1 MVTVAG
7 AVRNHKED
15 LDPIF
20 LLLMRDDS
28 VAFFTKSMAKSDAK
42 THEMEKQLADRVTK
56 NVASLQARFGE
67 CAPKKQD
74 ESTKKDS
81 VDKRVRDLVDEASSP
96 EKLCMM
102 PGNYQAWL

>member
-1 MVTVAG
+1 VIIAG
-7 AVRNHKED
+7 AVREYKEEM
-15 LDPIF
+15 DPIF
-20 LLLMRDDS
+20 LLLMRDDG

-56 NVASLQARFGE
+56 NVASLQGRFGE

-74 ESTKKDS
+74 KSTKRDP
-81 VDKRVRDLVDEASSP
+81 VDKRVRELLDEASSP